1 MIRILILYAVEGF
14 GRRETGAV
22 LVCGTSRTASGEV
35 VHTEVI
41 SRTCAVIKNESSK
54 TKRAF
59 ASRLFFRKTRLNTAL
74 IKNSHSVPL
83 RTALRQQQTHS
94 RPLHPLTD

>member
-22 LVCGTSRTASGEV
+22 LVCGTSRTALGEV

-74 IKNSHSVPL
+74 IKIH
-83 RTALRQQQTHS
+83 TASPYALLFDSNRPTVVLCTH
-94 RPLHPLTD
+94 